1 MKIGRI
7 KTGEWGKVK
16 AFFDVTVGGLTIK
29 GFRLVEGING
39 LFASMPSQQDKDGNY
54 NDTVWADKETRSKL
68 NDLAISAYKKGDTP
82 KRMVGGM
89 SEVDRL
95 HTSNN
100 YADKDEGIPF

>member
-16 AFFDVTVGGLTIK
+16 AFFDVTVGCLSIK
-29 GFRLVEGING
+29 GFKLVEGING

-68 NDLAISAYKKGDTP
+68 NELAISAYKKGDTP

-89 SEVDRL
+89 SEIDRL
-95 HTSNN
+95 HTSDN